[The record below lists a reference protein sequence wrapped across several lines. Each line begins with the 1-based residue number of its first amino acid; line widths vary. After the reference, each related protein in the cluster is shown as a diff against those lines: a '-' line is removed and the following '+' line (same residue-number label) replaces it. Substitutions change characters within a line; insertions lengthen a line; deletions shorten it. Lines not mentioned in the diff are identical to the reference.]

1 MAEDWLDTPL
11 KLKGK
16 RIWVAGHTGLVGSAV
31 VRRLAEEDCEVLIVG
46 RAQLDLRNQ
55 KETLKWVHSNKP
67 DMIILA
73 AARVGGI
80 LANERNPAEFL
91 YDNLMI
97 EANVIHAAHLC
108 EVEKLLFLGSSCLYP
123 KEAPQPIDEA
133 ALLSGPLE
141 PTNEAYAVAKIAG
154 IKLCQS
160 YRKQYGR
167 DYSALMPCNLY
178 GPGDLFDETT
188 SHVIPALMLKCH
200 LAKVTGE
207 NAIDVWG
214 SGNPLRE
221 FLYVD
226 DLADAIVFALKRYSS
241 SEVLNIG
248 AGADVSI
255 KELAEQIAQVTG
267 FEGELRFDPSRPDGV
282 FRKLMN
288 SGRILNAG
296 WSPET
301 ALKDG
306 LEKTYAWFLDRNDS
320 INKATL

>member
-1 MAEDWLDTPL
+1 MAESWLDTPL
-11 KLKGK
+11 NLNGK

-31 VRRLAEEDCEVLIVG
+31 VRRLQEEGCEILTVLHG
-46 RAQLDLRNQ
+46 DLDLRNQ
-55 KETLKWVHSNKP
+55 KETLKWVHANKP
-67 DMIILA
+67 DMVILA

-80 LANERNPAEFL
+80 LANDRNPAEFL

-108 EVEKLLFLGSSCLYP
+108 EVEKLLFLGSSCIYP
-123 KEAPQPIDEA
+123 KEAPQPIEEG
-133 ALLSGPLE
+133 ALLSAPLE

-167 DYSALMPCNLY
+167 DYCAVMPCNLY
-178 GPGDLFDETT
+178 GPGDLFDEMT

-200 LAKVTGE
+200 LAKVQGE
-207 NAIDVWG
+207 GAIDVWG

-226 DLADAIVFALKRYSS
+226 DLADALVFTLKNYSS
-241 SEVLNIG
+241 DEILNIG
-248 AGADVSI
+248 AGADVTI
-255 KELAEQIAQVTG
+255 KELAAQIATAVG
-267 FEGELRFDPSRPDGV
+267 FDGELRFDASKPDGV

-288 SGRILNAG
+288 SDRIKAAG
-296 WSPET
+296 WIPQT
-301 ALKDG
+301 KLPDG
-306 LEKTYAWFLDRNDS
+306 LEKTYEWFLKQNSS

>member
-1 MAEDWLDTPL
+1 MVEGWLDTPL
-11 KLKGK
+11 DLKGK

-31 VRRLAEEDCEVLIVG
+31 VRRLKDEDCEILTVG
-46 RAQLDLRNQ
+46 HAQLDLRNQ

-67 DMIILA
+67 DMIIHA

-108 EVEKLLFLGSSCLYP
+108 EVEKLLFLGSSCIYP
-123 KEAPQPIDEA
+123 KEAPQPIEPD

-154 IKLCQS
+154 IKMCQS

-167 DYSALMPCNLY
+167 DYNALMPCNLY

-188 SHVIPALMLKCH
+188 SHVIPALILKCH
-200 LAKVTGE
+200 LAKISGE

-226 DLADAIVFALKRYSS
+226 DLADAIVFALRRYSS
-241 SEVLNIG
+241 GEVLNIG
-248 AGADVSI
+248 AGVDVSI
-255 KELAEQIAQVTG
+255 KELAERVAKATD
-267 FEGELRFDPSRPDGV
+267 FDGELRFDANRPDGV

-288 SGRILNAG
+288 IEPITRAG

-301 ALKDG
+301 TLQNG
-306 LEKTYAWFLDRNDS
+306 LEKTYAWFLDQNVS
-320 INKATL
+320 ITKAML